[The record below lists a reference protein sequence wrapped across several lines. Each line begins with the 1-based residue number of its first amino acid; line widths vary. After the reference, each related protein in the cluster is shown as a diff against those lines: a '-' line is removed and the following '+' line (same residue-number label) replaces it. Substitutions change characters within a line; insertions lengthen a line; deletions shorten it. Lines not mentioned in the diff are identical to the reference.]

1 MLDSQHLAVYGQRAI
16 GLVCEH
22 ALCQDL
28 AQLDAFLVEAVEI
41 PEEALE
47 HDLVLEVG
55 EKSTECFRCQFIA
68 DDYA

>member
-1 MLDSQHLAVYGQRAI
+1 MSQYLLGQY
-16 GLVCEH
+16 LSE
-22 ALCQDL
+22 
-28 AQLDAFLVEAVEI
+28 LDAFLIEAVQI
-41 PEEALE
+41 PQEALE